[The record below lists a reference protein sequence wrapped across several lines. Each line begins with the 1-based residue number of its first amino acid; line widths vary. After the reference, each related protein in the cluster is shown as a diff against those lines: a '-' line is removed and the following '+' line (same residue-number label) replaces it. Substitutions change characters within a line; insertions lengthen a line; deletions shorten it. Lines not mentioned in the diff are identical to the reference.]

1 MPFVLHAAWLRS
13 GEPFA
18 DGSLFFWAE
27 DSNRSITTE
36 PPLALADRTAV
47 DSSTFAAPTT
57 LATAQLETGTRNSEA
72 RLRLVKPLSHP
83 TQISV
88 GQLRAQ
94 LITAFPALR
103 AQDLTLTSTTIWL
116 PSQGDA
122 PYTYRKQVQQQLNG
136 NAQSTGQSAP
146 RLRLWQVT
154 GLKLAPVAALRLLGH
169 LDNGRGE
176 SLTGD
181 LLFSPLRFANDLLF
195 WSNGAKFVL
204 QLLAGQHYL
213 PTMRMQTP
221 TQLLAGWQPVLTDS
235 QIEAQFNQLVA
246 SMPPIC
252 RAHDLVTP
260 TEAPLP
266 VELLNHFLTALLDAA
281 IRHWSTDL
289 AAAIQMNEGQTDE
302 PQQSKAQRWLLSL
315 LGAQHTMELPPQPAH
330 QVYQAW
336 RGWSEQLRI
345 IRDANFRICLK
356 LEPPA
361 TSQDQLDP
369 TGAAAELGTWTLYYY
384 LQARDHLNLMVPATE
399 VWESQNHALQLG
411 ARLLDRPQERLLAGL
426 TVAARIFPP
435 IARSLQVPQP
445 TLAQLNTAEAY
456 KFLQETA
463 PLLENSGFGVILPHW
478 WYTNQRARLGLRL
491 RLMDVDQ
498 VDEAYEDGDQ
508 YGDEENV
515 QPNNPRAGRGLGLVR
530 YDWELM
536 LGGKALS
543 QREFDRLAARK
554 SPLVRLQDQW
564 IELDPAQVAAAQHF
578 LAQQRATGAIPFLQ
592 ALRIAQTYSTAGIT
606 ESGGTAAG
614 SAATNES
621 AMPGAAESA
630 KEQANDHTNMIELL
644 ADLLPESTPALLP
657 LDGVDVE
664 GWLADALDRLQ
675 HQQNFTSLPE
685 PVGFIGE
692 LRPYQRRGVGW
703 LVYLRSLRLGAC
715 LADDMGLGKTV
726 QSIALM
732 LYTKQK
738 LGEATPPSLLLC
750 PTSVVA
756 NWRRE
761 VERFAPTLR
770 VLMHHGSGRLSGDE
784 FLAAL
789 ANYDLI
795 LTSYG
800 TARRDIDLLMQQV
813 WSNLILDEAQNI
825 KNPNAKQTQA
835 VRQLGADNRIALT
848 GTPVENR
855 LAELWSIIEF
865 LNPGYLESY
874 ERFRRRYVIPIERY
888 NDEEHAGE
896 LRRLV
901 QPFLL
906 RRLKSDP
913 NIIAD
918 LPEKNEMVVY
928 CSLTREQAVL
938 YEEVVSKSL
947 QILDQS
953 DGIQR
958 RGMVLALLTKLKQI
972 CNHPAHFLKED
983 GPLVGRS
990 GKLSR
995 LTEMMEEVI
1004 AVGDSALVF
1013 TQFVEMGDLLQ
1024 QHLIE
1029 TLKVDVLFLHGR
1041 TPANQRERMVMNFQ
1055 DAENPT
1061 IFILSLRAG
1070 GAGLNLTRA
1079 NHVFHFDRWWNPA
1092 VENQATDRAFRI
1104 GQRRDVQVHK
1114 FVVAGTLEEHIQ
1126 QLLEDKQT
1134 LADVI
1139 VGSGEQWLSELSTD
1153 QLRDLLLL
1161 RQDTDDDE

>member
-27 DSNRSITTE
+27 DSSWSVVSET
-36 PPLALADRTAV
+36 PSAADRSV
-47 DSSTFAAPTT
+47 GDRSTVGAPGSR
-57 LATAQLETGTRNSEA
+57 ASET

-83 TQISV
+83 AQISV

-94 LITAFPALR
+94 LITAFPALT
-103 AQDLTLTSTTIWL
+103 AQDLTPTSTTIWL
-116 PSQGDA
+116 PSQHDA
-122 PYTYRKQVQQQLNG
+122 PYTYRKQIQQQLNG
-136 NAQSTGQSAP
+136 RANATDPSGP
-146 RLRLWQVT
+146 RLRVWQIT
-154 GLKLAPVAALRLLGH
+154 GLTLAPIAALRFLGH

-176 SLTGD
+176 SSTGE
-181 LLFSPLRFANDLLF
+181 LLFAALRFANDLLF
-195 WSNGAKFVL
+195 WSNAAKFVL

-213 PTMRMQTP
+213 PTLRLQTP
-221 TQLLAGWQPVLTDS
+221 TQLLASWQPIFMDS
-235 QIEAQFNQLVA
+235 QVEGQLNQLVS

-252 RAHDLVTP
+252 RAHDLVSP
-260 TEAPLP
+260 AEAPAP
-266 VELLNHFLTALLDAA
+266 ADLLNHFLTTLLDAA
-281 IRHWSTDL
+281 IRHWGAAM
-289 AAAIQMNEGQTDE
+289 AAALPTGEQT
-302 PQQSKAQRWLLSL
+302 PSKAQRWLASL
-315 LGAQHTMELPPQPAH
+315 LEEHHTLELPPQPAH
-330 QVYQAW
+330 QIYQAW
-336 RGWSEQLRI
+336 RGWSEQLRV
-345 IRDANFRICLK
+345 IRDANFRICFK
-356 LEPPA
+356 
-361 TSQDQLDP
+361 LDP
-369 TGAAAELGTWTLYYY
+369 PLTPDEMVAPTSGADLGAWTLSYF

-426 TVAARIFPP
+426 TVAARISAP
-435 IARSLQVPQP
+435 IAQSLQTPQP
-445 TLAQLNTAEAY
+445 ALAQLGTAEAY
-456 KFLQETA
+456 KFLRETA
-463 PLLENSGFGVILPHW
+463 PLLESSGFGVILPHW
-478 WYTNQRARLGLRL
+478 WYTNQRVRLGLRL

-498 VDEAYEDGDQ
+498 DDPAFAEPSDELRDPFAHARRSMAQGTGQ
-508 YGDEENV
+508 
-515 QPNNPRAGRGLGLVR
+515 VR

-536 LGGKALS
+536 LGGKAIS

-578 LAQQRATGAIPFLQ
+578 LTQQRATGALPFLQ
-592 ALRIAQTYSTAGIT
+592 ALRIAQTYTA
-606 ESGGTAAG
+606 TAADTID
-614 SAATNES
+614 A
-621 AMPGAAESA
+621 PGTTARPAGALPEPA
-630 KEQANDHTNMIELL
+630 VEQRNDNMSELL

-664 GWLADALDRLQ
+664 GWLADALERLH
-675 HQQNFTSLPE
+675 HQQNFTALPE
-685 PVGFIGE
+685 PAGFIGE

-703 LVYLRSLRLGAC
+703 LAYLRSLGLGAC

-732 LYTKQK
+732 LYAQQKQGGAK
-738 LGEATPPSLLLC
+738 MPSLLLC

-761 VERFAPTLR
+761 VERFAPSLR
-770 VLMHHGSGRLSGDE
+770 VLMHHGSGRLLGE
-784 FLAAL
+784 AFLADL
-789 ANYDLI
+789 PNYDLI

-800 TARRDIDLLMQQV
+800 TARRDIDLLMTQS
-813 WSNLILDEAQNI
+813 WANLILDEAQNI
-825 KNPNAKQTQA
+825 KNPSAKQTQA
-835 VRQLGADNRIALT
+835 VRQLRADNRIALT

-888 NDEEHAGE
+888 NDETQAAE

-938 YEEVVSKSL
+938 YEQVVSQSL
-947 QILDQS
+947 QVLDQS

-972 CNHPAHFLKED
+972 CNHPAHYLKED
-983 GPLVGRS
+983 GPLIGRS

-1013 TQFVEMGDLLQ
+1013 TQFVEMGELLQ
-1024 QHLIE
+1024 RHLIE

-1041 TPANQRERMVMNFQ
+1041 TPATQRERMVMGFQ
-1055 DAENPT
+1055 EAETPT

-1070 GAGLNLTRA
+1070 GAGLNLTHA

-1153 QLRDLLLL
+1153 QLRNLLLL
-1161 RQDTDDDE
+1161 RQDPDDDE

>member
-27 DSNRSITTE
+27 DSSWSIVTE
-36 PPLALADRTAV
+36 TPLAVVDRSAPDRFV
-47 DSSTFAAPTT
+47 VGAPGEPSS
-57 LATAQLETGTRNSEA
+57 RNSET

-83 TQISV
+83 AQISV

-94 LITAFPALR
+94 LITAFPALT
-103 AQDLTLTSTTIWL
+103 AQDLTPTSTTIWL
-116 PSQGDA
+116 PSQHDA
-122 PYTYRKQVQQQLNG
+122 PYTYRKQIQQQLNG
-136 NAQSTGQSAP
+136 RTQASDPMAP

-154 GLKLAPVAALRLLGH
+154 GLTLAPIAALRFLGH
-169 LDNGRGE
+169 LDNGHGE
-176 SLTGD
+176 SSTGE
-181 LLFSPLRFANDLLF
+181 LLFAALRFSNDLLF
-195 WSNGAKFVL
+195 WSNAAKFAL

-213 PTMRMQTP
+213 PTLRLQTP
-221 TQLLAGWQPVLTDS
+221 TQLLASWQPIFTES
-235 QIEAQFNQLVA
+235 QVEAQFNQLVT

-252 RAHDLVTP
+252 RAHDLVSP
-260 TEAPLP
+260 AEAPAP
-266 VELLNHFLTALLDAA
+266 ADLLNHFLTTLLDTA
-281 IRHWSTDL
+281 IRHWG
-289 AAAIQMNEGQTDE
+289 AAIATALPMTDQT
-302 PQQSKAQRWLLSL
+302 QSKAQRWLLSL
-315 LGAQHTMELPPQPAH
+315 LQPYRTLELPPQPAH
-330 QVYQAW
+330 QIYQAW
-336 RGWSEQLRI
+336 RGWSEQLRV
-345 IRDANFRICLK
+345 IRDANFRICFK
-356 LEPPA
+356 LEPP
-361 TSQDQLDP
+361 P
-369 TGAAAELGTWTLYYY
+369 TPDEMAAPSGGADLGAWTLLYY
-384 LQARDHLNLMVPATE
+384 LQARDHLNLMVPATA

-426 TVAARIFPP
+426 TVAARISAP
-435 IARSLQVPQP
+435 IAQSLQTPQP
-445 TLAQLNTAEAY
+445 ALAQLGTAEAY
-456 KFLQETA
+456 KFLRETA
-463 PLLENSGFGVILPHW
+463 PLLESSGFGVILPHW
-478 WYTNQRARLGLRL
+478 WYTNQRVRLGLRL

-498 VDEAYEDGDQ
+498 DELPFGEPP
-508 YGDEENV
+508 DEGSDDL
-515 QPNNPRAGRGLGLVR
+515 AGVRRTTQRGTGQVR

-536 LGGKALS
+536 LGGQAIS

-564 IELDPAQVAAAQHF
+564 VELDPTQVAAAQHF

-592 ALRIAQTYSTAGIT
+592 ALRIAQTYATTTAGAVDPLGSSERAT
-606 ESGGTAAG
+606 TAVG
-614 SAATNES
+614 PETT
-621 AMPGAAESA
+621 AE
-630 KEQANDHTNMIELL
+630 QRNDHMSELL

-664 GWLADALDRLQ
+664 GWLADALERLH
-675 HQQNFTSLPE
+675 HQQNFTALPE
-685 PVGFIGE
+685 PDGFIGE

-703 LVYLRSLRLGAC
+703 LAYLRSLGLGAC

-732 LYTKQK
+732 LYAQQKQGGGK
-738 LGEATPPSLLLC
+738 MPSLLLC

-761 VERFAPTLR
+761 VERFAPSLR
-770 VLMHHGSGRLSGDE
+770 VLMHHGSGRVLGDE
-784 FLAAL
+784 FLADL
-789 ANYDLI
+789 PKYDLI

-800 TARRDIDLLMQQV
+800 TARRDIELLTAQI
-813 WSNLILDEAQNI
+813 WANLILDEAQNI
-825 KNPNAKQTQA
+825 KNPSAKQTQA
-835 VRQLGADNRIALT
+835 VRQLRADNRIALT

-888 NDEEHAGE
+888 NDETQAAE

-938 YEEVVSKSL
+938 YEQVVSQSL
-947 QILDQS
+947 QVLDQS

-972 CNHPAHFLKED
+972 CNHPAHYLKED
-983 GPLVGRS
+983 SPLVGRS

-1024 QHLIE
+1024 RHLIE

-1041 TPANQRERMVMNFQ
+1041 TPATQRERMVMSFQ
-1055 DAENPT
+1055 DAETPT

-1153 QLRDLLLL
+1153 QLRNLLLL
-1161 RQDTDDDE
+1161 RQDPEDDE

>member
-27 DSNRSITTE
+27 DSSRSIITD
-36 PPLALADRTAV
+36 PPAALVDRATR
-47 DSSTFAAPTT
+47 DRSLSDAPTT
-57 LATAQLETGTRNSEA
+57 STLTTLETRIETGTRGTEGRASET
-72 RLRLVKPLSHP
+72 RLRLAKPLSHP
-83 TQISV
+83 AQISV

-94 LITAFPALR
+94 LVATFPALS
-103 AQDLTLTSTTIWL
+103 AQQLTLTSTTIWL
-116 PSQGDA
+116 PSQNDL
-122 PYTYRKQVQQQLNG
+122 PYTYRKQIQQQLNG
-136 NAQSTGQSAP
+136 TAQHEGRNAP

-154 GLKLAPVAALRLLGH
+154 GLKLPPVAALAFLGH

-176 SLTGD
+176 SPTGD

-195 WSNGAKFVL
+195 WSNAAKFTL

-213 PTMRMQTP
+213 PTLRLQTP
-221 TQLLAGWQPVLTDS
+221 TQLLVGWQPVLTDS
-235 QIEAQFNQLVA
+235 QVEAQFNQLVA

-252 RAHDLVTP
+252 RAHDLITP
-260 TEAPLP
+260 TEAPVPL
-266 VELLNHFLTALLDAA
+266 ELLNHFLTALLDAA
-281 IRHWSTDL
+281 IRQWGTGL
-289 AAAIQMNEGQTDE
+289 AATLQSAE
-302 PQQSKAQRWLLSL
+302 PSESRAQRWLLSL
-315 LGAQHTMELPPQPAH
+315 LGTQHTMELPPQPAH
-330 QVYQAW
+330 QIYQAW

-356 LEPPA
+356 LEPPPTPA
-361 TSQDQLDP
+361 DNADP
-369 TGAAAELGTWTLYYY
+369 AGAGAELGTWTLYYY

-426 TVAARIFPP
+426 TVAARISPA
-435 IARSLQVPQP
+435 IARSLQTPQP

-463 PLLENSGFGVILPHW
+463 PLLESSGFGVILPHW

-491 RLMDVDQ
+491 RLMDVNQ
-498 VDEAYEDGDQ
+498 QDEDDAAAW
-508 YGDEENV
+508 DETAATLSASE
-515 QPNNPRAGRGLGLVR
+515 RAARARGMGQVR

-554 SPLVRLQDQW
+554 SPLVHLQDQW

-592 ALRIAQTYSTAGIT
+592 ALRIAQTY
-606 ESGGTAAG
+606 
-614 SAATNES
+614 ATNATLGPDPATPVEGPES
-621 AMPGAAESA
+621 ATAAESIKDKSA
-630 KEQANDHTNMIELL
+630 DHMSELL

-657 LDGVDVE
+657 LAGVDVE
-664 GWLADALDRLQ
+664 GWLADALERLH
-675 HQQNFTSLPE
+675 HQQNFTALPE
-685 PVGFIGE
+685 PAGFIGE

-732 LYTKQK
+732 LYDKQK
-738 LGEATPPSLLLC
+738 QGAVNQPSLLLC

-761 VERFAPTLR
+761 VERFAPSLR

-784 FLAAL
+784 FLASL

-800 TARRDIDLLMQQV
+800 TARRDIDLLLQQV

-874 ERFRRRYVIPIERY
+874 EHFRRRYVIPIERY
-888 NDEEHAGE
+888 NDEEHAAE

-938 YEEVVSKSL
+938 YEQVVSKSL
-947 QILDQS
+947 QALDQS

-958 RGMVLALLTKLKQI
+958 RGMILALLTKLKQI

-1004 AVGDSALVF
+1004 AVGDSALIF

-1153 QLRDLLLL
+1153 QLRNLLLL
-1161 RQDTDDDE
+1161 RQDPDDDE